1 MGQINKYIETLGF
14 PNKSEPFDFGE
25 FFSYFPKISN
35 NNFKITYIFYKD
47 EISLFNYHLS
57 EWNKNELDFFIAV
70 GKDKSYIIKAKEKA
84 NNDNILENNVV
95 IRSFDYGINTAG
107 YENIVPS
114 DIPFTKEK
122 IDNSVFFNFV
132 LEKQEK
138 IKNEIDTHLLNNLI
152 ALKGEMSDFDKNNEN
167 INGLI
172 LKSLFIKYLEDRNI
186 LPNTSLIRA
195 LQSGSPEKLKK
206 TFKDISIINGDIL
219 KNEIPILPGQINELK
234 LFFTE
239 DYKEYKESGSRYIPG
254 LFPYKFDKIPIQLI
268 SNIYEEFLGK
278 TEKKTKGIFYTRT
291 FVVDFMLSH
300 TIYPKIQKYPNS
312 TILDPACGSGAFLV
326 QTFKKI
332 LNTQQE
338 KKLSID
344 DKANILKKQIFG
356 VDIDANAL
364 QITAFSLYLTLLDG
378 INKNEIQE
386 QIEKET
392 PILPS
397 LIGSNLLQKNTIT
410 DKIKF
415 NVEIDENK
423 EKKKYSFSR
432 FDCIVANPPWLQLEN
447 KGEAKKSR
455 EEINSSDIYK
465 NIHNYQTSQ
474 AFLLRINT
482 LCHNDTDIAIIVN
495 NSNFLNDGAKN
506 FRTEILEKYRLKYFY
521 ELSKIA
527 TILFKGTNYPSAVL
541 ILDKQNIE
549 NHKIRYI
556 TPQLTNFSRKLRL
569 ISYSSKDIKEVKQ
582 TDLKDEDI
590 LWRIFVNGDWK
601 DYQLIKKMIINNQNN
616 YKIRCQ
622 RGFEAFPENKM
633 EQIGE
638 VVKLPIY
645 NTDDK
650 TNYFIID
657 ELDEFIWN
665 RKFRRLPLPKLFS
678 KVYFE
683 KHILVQLKSPEEKE
697 LISKYYILKKNNYLL
712 KTFRDYR
719 IKLKVEAILSK
730 INNSLFTG
738 KRIII
743 ERAPSK
749 RNKIKSIC
757 IDNHTISK
765 DNTLVFKIEEQENYK
780 LFLATLNSSFTGYF
794 FTNLSAQFS
803 KGTRDAL
810 RTTYIKD
817 FPFPIFKAGNAKKIE
832 EKIDKIEIEK
842 KAGKPTNKIEH
853 EIDELVFN
861 LYGLLEFEK
870 DIIREFYQIN
880 VERKNDNVKLADI
893 KTYINKFREVYQLM
907 VKDDLRLNASFIKSN
922 NIGTIIK
929 FDIVNE
935 KSFTPEVKQGGFEQ
949 KKVLQLVKDY
959 HIQQE
964 MLNGYIN
971 EEKVKI
977 YDDKSFYIIKSNQ
990 FKDWTKR
997 QATEDAN
1004 EETREMMK
1012 KMF

>member
-1 MGQINKYIETLGF
+1 MGQINKYIEKLGF
-14 PNKSEPFDFGE
+14 SNKSEPFDFGE

-70 GKDKSYIIKAKEKA
+70 GKDRSYIIKAKEKA
-84 NNDNILENNVV
+84 NNDNILRSNVV

-107 YENIVPS
+107 YENIVSS

-152 ALKGEMSDFDKNNEN
+152 ALKSEMSEFDKNNEN

-186 LPNTSLIRA
+186 LSNTSLVDA
-195 LQSGSPEKLKK
+195 VKNKNSVKELKK
-206 TFKDISIINGDIL
+206 TFNDISIINGDIL
-219 KNEIPILPGQINELK
+219 KKNLSVTKEHTKELEI
-234 LFFTE
+234 FFTE
-239 DYKEYKESGSRYIPG
+239 DYKEYKKSGSRYISG

-378 INKNEIQE
+378 INKDEIQE
-386 QIEKET
+386 QIKKQT

-397 LIGSNLLQKNTIT
+397 LIGSNLLQKNAIT
-410 DKIKF
+410 DEIKF
-415 NVEIDENK
+415 IIEIDESN
-423 EKKKYSFSR
+423 EKKNYTFSK
-432 FDCIVANPPWLQLEN
+432 FDCIVTNPPWKELKKADE
-447 KGEAKKSR
+447 KDDEIKKSR
-455 EEINSSDIYK
+455 EKIKNLSIYK
-465 NIHNYQTSQ
+465 NVNKYQTSQ
-474 AFLLRINT
+474 AFLLKINT
-482 LCHNDTDIAIIVN
+482 LCYDNTDIAIITN
-495 NSNFLNDGAKN
+495 NSNLLNEGAEN

-521 ELSKIA
+521 ELSDVA
-527 TILFKGTNYPSAVL
+527 DILFKGSKHPSAVL
-541 ILDKQNIE
+541 ILDKQKIE
-549 NHKIRYI
+549 DHKIKYI
-556 TPQLTNFSRKLRL
+556 TPRLTDFSRKLRL
-569 ISYSSKDIKEVKQ
+569 IAYSSKDIKEVKQ
-582 TDLKDEDI
+582 IDLKDEDI
-590 LWRIFVNGDWK
+590 LWKIFVKGNWK
-601 DYQLIKKMIINNQNN
+601 DYQLIKKIEFKKDEELKVIFCGRGINPNKATPKEGKPIIIKMIDASQLDRFHIKKFDDFNINQN
-616 YKIRCQ
+616 
-622 RGFEAFPENKM
+622 FERERTDKENLFKGSRILLKRTPSQKDELKLSSVFVENERYFK
-633 EQIGE
+633 EQIIAL
-638 VVKLPIY
+638 KLNNSQFHKPYSAILNSSLIGFY
-645 NTDDK
+645 FNQTSAQ
-650 TNYFIID
+650 TNKGKKMSAIRHK
-657 ELDEFIWN
+657 ELKE
-665 RKFRRLPLPKLFS
+665 LPLFKIADKSIKKLIDLYNIIQS
-678 KVYFE
+678 TKRKNSETYT
-683 KHILVQLKSPEEKE
+683 IEKE
-697 LISKYYILKKNNYLL
+697 L
-712 KTFRDYR
+712 
-719 IKLKVEAILSK
+719 
-730 INNSLFTG
+730 
-738 KRIII
+738 
-743 ERAPSK
+743 
-749 RNKIKSIC
+749 
-757 IDNHTISK
+757 
-765 DNTLVFKIEEQENYK
+765 
-780 LFLATLNSSFTGYF
+780 
-794 FTNLSAQFS
+794 
-803 KGTRDAL
+803 
-810 RTTYIKD
+810 
-817 FPFPIFKAGNAKKIE
+817 
-832 EKIDKIEIEK
+832 
-842 KAGKPTNKIEH
+842 
-853 EIDELVFN
+853 DELVFD

-880 VERKNDNVKLADI
+880 VERKNNKVKPTDI
-893 KTYINKFREVYQLM
+893 QTYTDKFREVYQLM
-907 VKDDLRLNASFIKSN
+907 IKNNLRINASFVKSKN
-922 NIGTIIK
+922 LGTIVK

-949 KKVLQLVKDY
+949 RKVLQLVKDY

-977 YDDKSFYIIKSNQ
+977 YDGKSFYIIKSNQ

-1004 EETREMMK
+1004 DETKEMMK